1 MSTFIEEENNKEKNK
16 EITKFHSNIRRL
28 YKLIDKSS
36 CLLWNH
42 NNHIT
47 IGKKKQFDAEEN
59 FFNIETTQLGYGEI
73 SITSMTQLFNFLM
86 NIDTFL
92 SQEDESLVESYN
104 LAKDSYFLDIGSGFG
119 KPVFHCAYQ
128 VGCICQGIEVVPARV
143 EFCVDFYFGFSDG
156 RNDLP
161 EEIINKENKTAQNKN
176 VYKKKK
182 KGKKKSRSIANVN
195 ITDNIYKNFENLKL
209 KKYIDFNQLFNNNLC
224 FKYDWFNLYNYGF
237 NFCMNPDYEDLIW
250 SLRLPLIK
258 YENYKNIDEIKK
270 EIYFFLKNYYDNE
283 EYIISYL
290 TNIFYEINNRSILQ
304 LTNNEIEYNFEEPFP
319 NVKTKIIENEKN
331 ININTKLSEN
341 IINNL
346 YKSSTNNYIPLIDS
360 NESCY
365 DSIYENIHL
374 LDFLNFINDNTSIE
388 YHEYIPDNNINMN
401 NININNIN
409 NSLNCTSYNNS
420 SQNLLSTTNNE
431 MIIEEEL
438 IKRDDE
444 NITITNTNNDNSNN
458 YLIDMHQE
466 IPKNTNILK
475 YLQNK
480 LTFNPHD
487 SQFYKK
493 CSFLC
498 NDATKY
504 DDYHYNPPFDTKKEI
519 KHPFTHIYSYNKLM
533 GDTCKEKVCEILNNS
548 DWKVLAWYTNERQT
562 RESGLENFK
571 FVASF
576 PMTSTGNQKFSCY
589 VYIKKYD

>member
-1 MSTFIEEENNKEKNK
+1 MDIVNPEENNIEKNK

-86 NIDTFL
+86 NIDTYL

-104 LAKDSYFLDIGSGFG
+104 LTKDSYFLDIGSGFG

-161 EEIINKENKTAQNKN
+161 EKIINRESKSKYVNR
-176 VYKKKK
+176 KKK
-182 KGKKKSRSIANVN
+182 KGKKKRENGIYNSKE
-195 ITDNIYKNFENLKL
+195 NIYKKIENVIL
-209 KKYIDFNQLFNNNLC
+209 KKYIDFNQLFKNNSSFRYN
-224 FKYDWFNLYNYGF
+224 WFNIYNYGY
-237 NFCMNPDYEDLIW
+237 NFCINPDFDNLIW
-250 SLRLPLIK
+250 SLHEPLIK
-258 YENYKNIDEIKK
+258 YENYIDIDNIMHD
-270 EIYFFLKNYYDNE
+270 IYFFLNNYYGKE
-283 EYIISYL
+283 EYIVNYL
-290 TNIFYEINNRSILQ
+290 TNIFYKVNNRNILL
-304 LTNNEIEYNFEEPFP
+304 LTNNEIEYYFDEPFP
-319 NVKTKIIENEKN
+319 DIKTKILENEKN
-331 ININTKLSEN
+331 INMNSKISEN

-346 YKSSTNNYIPLIDS
+346 YKSSINNYIPLFDANDS
-360 NESCY
+360 FYQET
-365 DSIYENIHL
+365 YENTYL
-374 LDFLNFINDNTSIE
+374 LDFLNFINENTSIE
-388 YHEYIPDNNINMN
+388 IHDYIPEQNNINS
-401 NININNIN
+401 IISSSSSI
-409 NSLNCTSYNNS
+409 NNS
-420 SQNLLSTTNNE
+420 SQNLISTNKESTND

-438 IKRDDE
+438 IKREDE
-444 NITITNTNNDNSNN
+444 NTSNN
-458 YLIDMHQE
+458 YLIDINNP
-466 IPKNTNILK
+466 IPETQNNQNILK

-504 DDYHYNPPFDTKKEI
+504 DDYHYNPPFDSKKEI

-562 RESGLENFK
+562 RESGLENFQ

-589 VYIKKYD
+589 VYIKTYD

>member
-1 MSTFIEEENNKEKNK
+1 MDIIYPEDNKSEKNK
-16 EITKFHSNIRRL
+16 ETTLFHSNIRRL

-73 SITSMTQLFNFLM
+73 SITSMTQLFNFMM

-92 SQEDESLVESYN
+92 SQEDDTLVETYN
-104 LAKDSYFLDIGSGFG
+104 LTKDSYFLDIGSGFG

-161 EEIINKENKTAQNKN
+161 EEIACRENKNKK

-182 KGKKKSRSIANVN
+182 KGKKKGEN
-195 ITDNIYKNFENLKL
+195 IINNINKENIYKKYENIKL
-209 KKYIDFNQLFNNNLC
+209 KKYIDFNQLFKNSLC
-224 FKYDWFNLYNYGF
+224 FRYDWFNLYHYGY
-237 NFCMNPDYEDLIW
+237 NFCMNPDFEELVW
-250 SLRLPLIK
+250 SLNSPLMK
-258 YENYKNIDEIKK
+258 YENYNNIDKIKK
-270 EIYFFLKNYYDNE
+270 DIYFYLKNHYDNE
-283 EYIISYL
+283 EYVVSFL
-290 TNIFYEINNRSILQ
+290 TNIFYNINNRSILQ
-304 LTNNEIEYNFEEPFP
+304 LTNNEIEYYFSEPFP
-319 NVKTKIIENEKN
+319 DIKIKILENEKN
-331 ININTKLSEN
+331 SNINSKIADN

-346 YKSSTNNYIPLIDS
+346 YKSSTNNYIPLIDT
-360 NESCY
+360 NDIINQDTC
-365 DSIYENIHL
+365 ENTQL
-374 LDFLNFINDNTSIE
+374 LGFLNFINDNTSIE
-388 YHEYIPDNNINMN
+388 YHDYIPENENNN
-401 NININNIN
+401 NT
-409 NSLNCTSYNNS
+409 LNYNSYNNS
-420 SQNLLSTTNNE
+420 SQNLNSLMKESTTD
-431 MIIEEEL
+431 MIIEEEIL
-438 IKRDDE
+438 KRNDE
-444 NITITNTNNDNSNN
+444 KITDTNPEISD
-458 YLIDMHQE
+458 IQE
-466 IPKNTNILK
+466 PQNNTNILK

-480 LTFNPHD
+480 LTFTPHD

-504 DDYHYNPPFDTKKEI
+504 DDYHYKPPFDTKKEI

-533 GDTCKEKVCEILNNS
+533 GDTCKEKICEILNNS

-576 PMTSTGNQKFSCY
+576 PMTSTGNQKFCCY

>member
-1 MSTFIEEENNKEKNK
+1 MDIIYPEDNKSEKNK
-16 EITKFHSNIRRL
+16 ETTLFHSNIRRL

-73 SITSMTQLFNFLM
+73 SITSMTQLFNFMM

-92 SQEDESLVESYN
+92 SQEDDTLVETYN
-104 LAKDSYFLDIGSGFG
+104 LTKDSYFLDIGSGFG

-156 RNDLP
+156 RNDLS
-161 EEIINKENKTAQNKN
+161 EEIACRENKNKK

-182 KGKKKSRSIANVN
+182 KGKKKGEN
-195 ITDNIYKNFENLKL
+195 IINNINKENIYKKYENIKL
-209 KKYIDFNQLFNNNLC
+209 KKYIDFNQLFKNSLC
-224 FKYDWFNLYNYGF
+224 FRYDWFNLYNYGY
-237 NFCMNPDYEDLIW
+237 NFCMNPDFEELVW
-250 SLRLPLIK
+250 SLNSPLMI
-258 YENYKNIDEIKK
+258 YENYKNIDKIKK
-270 EIYFFLKNYYDNE
+270 DIYFYLKNHYDNE
-283 EYIISYL
+283 EYVVSFL
-290 TNIFYEINNRSILQ
+290 TNIFYNINNRSILQ
-304 LTNNEIEYNFEEPFP
+304 LTNNEIEYYFSEPFP
-319 NVKTKIIENEKN
+319 DIKIKILENEKN
-331 ININTKLSEN
+331 SNINSKIADN

-346 YKSSTNNYIPLIDS
+346 YKSSTNNYIPLIDT
-360 NESCY
+360 NDIINQDTC
-365 DSIYENIHL
+365 ENTHL

-388 YHEYIPDNNINMN
+388 YHDYIPENENNNNI
-401 NININNIN
+401 
-409 NSLNCTSYNNS
+409 LNYNSYNNS
-420 SQNLLSTTNNE
+420 SQNLNSLMKESTTD
-431 MIIEEEL
+431 MIIEEEIL
-438 IKRDDE
+438 KRNDE
-444 NITITNTNNDNSNN
+444 KITDTNPEISDIQEPQNNTN
-458 YLIDMHQE
+458 L
-466 IPKNTNILK
+466 LK

-480 LTFNPHD
+480 LTFTPHD

-533 GDTCKEKVCEILNNS
+533 GDTCKEKICEILNNS

-576 PMTSTGNQKFSCY
+576 PMTSTGNQKFCCY

>member
-1 MSTFIEEENNKEKNK
+1 MDIIYPEDNKSEKSK
-16 EITKFHSNIRRL
+16 ETTLFHSNIRRL

-73 SITSMTQLFNFLM
+73 SITSMTQLFNFMM

-92 SQEDESLVESYN
+92 SQEDDTLVETYN
-104 LAKDSYFLDIGSGFG
+104 LTKDSYFLDIGSGFG

-161 EEIINKENKTAQNKN
+161 EEIVCRENKNKK

-182 KGKKKSRSIANVN
+182 KGKKKGEN
-195 ITDNIYKNFENLKL
+195 IINNINKENIYKKYENIKL
-209 KKYIDFNQLFNNNLC
+209 KKYIDFNQLFKNSLC
-224 FKYDWFNLYNYGF
+224 FRYDWFNLYNYGY
-237 NFCMNPDYEDLIW
+237 NFCMNPDFEELVW
-250 SLRLPLIK
+250 SLNSPLMK
-258 YENYKNIDEIKK
+258 YENYKNIDKIKK
-270 EIYFFLKNYYDNE
+270 DIYFYLKNHYDNE
-283 EYIISYL
+283 EYVVSFL
-290 TNIFYEINNRSILQ
+290 TNIFYNINNRSILQ
-304 LTNNEIEYNFEEPFP
+304 LTNNEIEYYFSEPFP
-319 NVKTKIIENEKN
+319 DIKIKILENEKN
-331 ININTKLSEN
+331 SNINSKIADN

-346 YKSSTNNYIPLIDS
+346 YKSSTNNYIPLIDT
-360 NESCY
+360 NDIINQDTC
-365 DSIYENIHL
+365 ENTYL

-388 YHEYIPDNNINMN
+388 YHDYIPENENNNNI
-401 NININNIN
+401 
-409 NSLNCTSYNNS
+409 LNYNSYNNS
-420 SQNLLSTTNNE
+420 SQNLNSLMKESTTD
-431 MIIEEEL
+431 MIIEEEIL
-438 IKRDDE
+438 KRNDE
-444 NITITNTNNDNSNN
+444 KITDTNPEISDIQEPQNNTN
-458 YLIDMHQE
+458 L
-466 IPKNTNILK
+466 LK

-480 LTFNPHD
+480 LTFTPHD

-533 GDTCKEKVCEILNNS
+533 GDTCKEKICEILNNS

-576 PMTSTGNQKFSCY
+576 PMTSTGNQKFCCY

>member
-1 MSTFIEEENNKEKNK
+1 MEQIFPEEKSQEKSK
-16 EITKFHSNIRRL
+16 EITTFHSNIRRL

-86 NIDTFL
+86 NIDTYL
-92 SQEDESLVESYN
+92 SQEDETLVESYN
-104 LAKDSYFLDIGSGFG
+104 LTKDSYFLDIGSGFG

-161 EEIINKENKTAQNKN
+161 EEIVVNKENKNKP

-182 KGKKKSRSIANVN
+182 KGKKKRENNFGNAKDKENV
-195 ITDNIYKNFENLKL
+195 YKKLENLLL
-209 KKYIDFNQLFNNNLC
+209 KKYIDFNQLFKNNNMS
-224 FKYDWFNLYNYGF
+224 FRYDWFNLYNYGY
-237 NFCMNPDYEDLIW
+237 NFSINPDYEDLLW
-250 SLRLPLIK
+250 SRYPPLIK
-258 YENYKNIDEIKK
+258 YKDYKNIDKIKK
-270 EIYFFLKNYYDNE
+270 DIYFFFENYYDNE
-283 EYIISYL
+283 EYIINYL
-290 TNIFYEINNRSILQ
+290 TNIFYSINNRSILQ

-319 NVKTKIIENEKN
+319 NIKTKILENEKN
-331 ININTKLSEN
+331 ISTNTKISEN

-346 YKSSTNNYIPLIDS
+346 YKSSTNNYIPLIDTRDS
-360 NESCY
+360 TY
-365 DSIYENIHL
+365 DNIHL

-388 YHEYIPDNNINMN
+388 YHDYIPENNNI
-401 NININNIN
+401 I
-409 NSLNCTSYNNS
+409 NCTSYNNS
-420 SQNLLSTTNNE
+420 SQNLISINKESTND

-444 NITITNTNNDNSNN
+444 NNTNTNTNSNSNINSNN
-458 YLIDMHQE
+458 FLINMNQE
-466 IPKNTNILK
+466 NSDLPKGTNILK

-504 DDYHYNPPFDTKKEI
+504 EDYHYNPPFDTKKEM

>member
-1 MSTFIEEENNKEKNK
+1 MDIIFPEENNNEKNK
-16 EITKFHSNIRRL
+16 AIKTFQSNIRRL

-47 IGKKKQFDAEEN
+47 IGRKKQFDEEEN

-73 SITSMTQLFNFLM
+73 SIASMTQLFNFLM
-86 NIDTFL
+86 NIDTYL
-92 SQEDESLVESYN
+92 SQEDETLIENYN
-104 LAKDSYFLDIGSGFG
+104 LSKDSYFLDIGSGFG

-143 EFCVDFYFGFSDG
+143 EFCIDFYFGFSDG

-161 EEIINKENKTAQNKN
+161 EQIKENNNKKI
-176 VYKKKK
+176 YKKKK
-182 KGKKKSRSIANVN
+182 KGKEKSESVCIIRENSNKIIESI
-195 ITDNIYKNFENLKL
+195 KL
-209 KKYIDFNQLFNNNLC
+209 KKYIDFNQLFKNNII
-224 FKYDWFNLYNYGF
+224 FRYDWFNLYHYGF
-237 NFCMNPDYEDLIW
+237 NFSMNPNFEELIW
-250 SLRLPLIK
+250 CLKTPIIQ
-258 YENYKNIDEIKK
+258 YKNYQNIDKFKK
-270 EIYFFLKNYYDNE
+270 EIYFYLKDFYGND
-283 EYIISYL
+283 EYIVSYL
-290 TNIFYEINNRSILQ
+290 TNIFYSINNRSVLQ
-304 LTNNEIEYNFEEPFP
+304 LTNNEIEYLFEEPLP
-319 NVKTKIIENEKN
+319 NIKIKILENEKN
-331 ININTKLSEN
+331 ANINSKISDN

-346 YKSSTNNYIPLIDS
+346 YKSSTNNYIPLIDMKDNFYQEALE
-360 NESCY
+360 NE
-365 DSIYENIHL
+365 HL
-374 LDFLNFINDNTSIE
+374 LNFLNFINDNTSIE
-388 YHEYIPDNNINMN
+388 YHDYIPENNNKN
-401 NININNIN
+401 NFL
-409 NSLNCTSYNNS
+409 NSNSINNS
-420 SQNLLSTTNNE
+420 SQNLNNIMKESTTD

-438 IKRDDE
+438 IKRNDE
-444 NITITNTNNDNSNN
+444 KINDIDEKFLNNDN
-458 YLIDMHQE
+458 QE
-466 IPKNTNILK
+466 PPKNSDILK

-504 DDYHYNPPFDTKKEI
+504 DDYHYNPPFDSKKEI

-589 VYIKKYD
+589 IYIKKYD

>member
-1 MSTFIEEENNKEKNK
+1 MDIIFPEENNNEKNK
-16 EITKFHSNIRRL
+16 EIKTFQSNIRRL

-47 IGKKKQFDAEEN
+47 IGRKKQFDEEEN

-73 SITSMTQLFNFLM
+73 SISSMTQLFNFLM
-86 NIDTFL
+86 NIDTYL
-92 SQEDESLVESYN
+92 SQEDETLIENYN
-104 LAKDSYFLDIGSGFG
+104 LSKDSYFLDIGSGFG

-143 EFCVDFYFGFSDG
+143 EFCIDFYFGFSDG

-161 EEIINKENKTAQNKN
+161 EQIKENNNKKI
-176 VYKKKK
+176 YKKKK
-182 KGKKKSRSIANVN
+182 KGREKSESVCIIRENSNKIIESI
-195 ITDNIYKNFENLKL
+195 KL
-209 KKYIDFNQLFNNNLC
+209 KKYIDFNQLFKNNII
-224 FKYDWFNLYNYGF
+224 FRYDWFNLYHYGF
-237 NFCMNPDYEDLIW
+237 NFSMNPNFEELIW
-250 SLRLPLIK
+250 CLKTPIIQ
-258 YENYKNIDEIKK
+258 YKNYQNIDKFKK
-270 EIYFFLKNYYDNE
+270 EIYFYLKDFYGND
-283 EYIISYL
+283 EYIVSYL
-290 TNIFYEINNRSILQ
+290 TNIFYSINNRSVLQ
-304 LTNNEIEYNFEEPFP
+304 LTNNEIEYLFEEPLP
-319 NVKTKIIENEKN
+319 NIKIKILENEKN
-331 ININTKLSEN
+331 ANINSKISDN

-346 YKSSTNNYIPLIDS
+346 YKSSTNNYIPLIDMKDNFYQEALE
-360 NESCY
+360 NE
-365 DSIYENIHL
+365 HL
-374 LDFLNFINDNTSIE
+374 LNFLNFINDNTSIE
-388 YHEYIPDNNINMN
+388 YHDYIPENNNKN
-401 NININNIN
+401 NFL
-409 NSLNCTSYNNS
+409 NSNSINNS
-420 SQNLLSTTNNE
+420 SQNLNNIMKESTTD

-438 IKRDDE
+438 IKRNDE
-444 NITITNTNNDNSNN
+444 KINDIDEKFLNNDN
-458 YLIDMHQE
+458 QE
-466 IPKNTNILK
+466 PPKNSDILK

-504 DDYHYNPPFDTKKEI
+504 DDYHYNPPFDSKKEI

-589 VYIKKYD
+589 IYIKKYD

>member
-1 MSTFIEEENNKEKNK
+1 MDIIYPEDNKSEKSK
-16 EITKFHSNIRRL
+16 ETTLFHSNIRRL

-73 SITSMTQLFNFLM
+73 SITSMTQLFNFMM

-92 SQEDESLVESYN
+92 SQEDDTLVETYN
-104 LAKDSYFLDIGSGFG
+104 LTKDSYFLDIGSGFG

-156 RNDLP
+156 RNDLS
-161 EEIINKENKTAQNKN
+161 EEISCRENKNKK

-182 KGKKKSRSIANVN
+182 KGKKKGEN
-195 ITDNIYKNFENLKL
+195 IINNINKENIYKKYENIKL
-209 KKYIDFNQLFNNNLC
+209 KKYIDFNQLFKNSLC
-224 FKYDWFNLYNYGF
+224 FRYVWFNLYNYGY
-237 NFCMNPDYEDLIW
+237 NFCMNPDFEELVW
-250 SLRLPLIK
+250 SLNSPLMI
-258 YENYKNIDEIKK
+258 YENYKNIDKIKK
-270 EIYFFLKNYYDNE
+270 DIYFYLKNHYDNE
-283 EYIISYL
+283 EYVVSFL
-290 TNIFYEINNRSILQ
+290 TNIFYNINNRSILQ
-304 LTNNEIEYNFEEPFP
+304 LTNNEIEYYFSEPFP
-319 NVKTKIIENEKN
+319 DIKIKILENEKN
-331 ININTKLSEN
+331 SNINSKIADN

-346 YKSSTNNYIPLIDS
+346 YKSSTNNYIPLIDT
-360 NESCY
+360 NDIINQDTC
-365 DSIYENIHL
+365 ENTHL

-388 YHEYIPDNNINMN
+388 YHDYIPENENNN
-401 NININNIN
+401 NT
-409 NSLNCTSYNNS
+409 LNYNSYNNS
-420 SQNLLSTTNNE
+420 SQNLNSLMKESTTD
-431 MIIEEEL
+431 MIIEEEIL
-438 IKRDDE
+438 KRNDE
-444 NITITNTNNDNSNN
+444 KITDTNPEISD
-458 YLIDMHQE
+458 IQE
-466 IPKNTNILK
+466 LQNNTNILK

-480 LTFNPHD
+480 LTFTPHD

-533 GDTCKEKVCEILNNS
+533 GDTCKEKICEILNNS

-576 PMTSTGNQKFSCY
+576 PMTSTGNQKFCCY

>member
-1 MSTFIEEENNKEKNK
+1 MDIIFPEENNNEKNK
-16 EITKFHSNIRRL
+16 EIKTFQSNIRRL

-47 IGKKKQFDAEEN
+47 IGRKKQFDEEEN

-73 SITSMTQLFNFLM
+73 SISSMTQLFNFLM
-86 NIDTFL
+86 NIDTYL
-92 SQEDESLVESYN
+92 SQEDETLIENYN
-104 LAKDSYFLDIGSGFG
+104 LSKDSYFLDIGSGFG

-143 EFCVDFYFGFSDG
+143 EFCIDFYFGFSDG

-161 EEIINKENKTAQNKN
+161 EQIKENNNKKI
-176 VYKKKK
+176 YKKKK
-182 KGKKKSRSIANVN
+182 KGKKKSESVCIIRENSNKIIESI
-195 ITDNIYKNFENLKL
+195 KL
-209 KKYIDFNQLFNNNLC
+209 KKYIDFNQLFKNNRI
-224 FKYDWFNLYNYGF
+224 FRYDWFNLYHYGF
-237 NFCMNPDYEDLIW
+237 NFSMNPNFEELIW
-250 SLRLPLIK
+250 CLKTPIIQ
-258 YENYKNIDEIKK
+258 YKNYQNIDKFKK
-270 EIYFFLKNYYDNE
+270 EIYFYLKDFYGND
-283 EYIISYL
+283 EYIVSYL
-290 TNIFYEINNRSILQ
+290 TNIFYSINNRSVLQ
-304 LTNNEIEYNFEEPFP
+304 LTNNEIEYLFEEPLP
-319 NVKTKIIENEKN
+319 NIKIKILENEKN
-331 ININTKLSEN
+331 ANINSKISDN

-346 YKSSTNNYIPLIDS
+346 YKSSTNNYIPLIDMKDNFYQEALE
-360 NESCY
+360 NE
-365 DSIYENIHL
+365 HL
-374 LDFLNFINDNTSIE
+374 LNFLNFINDNTSIE
-388 YHEYIPDNNINMN
+388 YHDYIPENNNKN
-401 NININNIN
+401 NFL
-409 NSLNCTSYNNS
+409 NSNSINNS
-420 SQNLLSTTNNE
+420 SQNLNNIMKESTTD

-438 IKRDDE
+438 IKRNDE
-444 NITITNTNNDNSNN
+444 KINDIDEKFLNNDN
-458 YLIDMHQE
+458 QE
-466 IPKNTNILK
+466 PPKNSDILK

-504 DDYHYNPPFDTKKEI
+504 DDYHYNPPFDSKKEI

-548 DWKVLAWYTNERQT
+548 DWKVLAWYTNEKQT

-589 VYIKKYD
+589 IYIKKYD

>member
-1 MSTFIEEENNKEKNK
+1 MDIIFPEENNNEKNK
-16 EITKFHSNIRRL
+16 EIKTFQSNIRRL

-47 IGKKKQFDAEEN
+47 IGRKKQFDEEEN
-59 FFNIETTQLGYGEI
+59 YFNIETTQLGYGEI
-73 SITSMTQLFNFLM
+73 SISSMTQLFNFLM
-86 NIDTFL
+86 NIDTYL
-92 SQEDESLVESYN
+92 SQEDETLIENYN
-104 LAKDSYFLDIGSGFG
+104 LSKDSYFLDIGSGFG

-143 EFCVDFYFGFSDG
+143 EFCIDFYFGFSDG

-161 EEIINKENKTAQNKN
+161 EQIKENNNKKI
-176 VYKKKK
+176 YKKKK
-182 KGKKKSRSIANVN
+182 KGKEKSESVCIIRENSNKIIESI
-195 ITDNIYKNFENLKL
+195 KL
-209 KKYIDFNQLFNNNLC
+209 KKYIDFNQLFKNNII
-224 FKYDWFNLYNYGF
+224 FRYDWFNLYHYGF
-237 NFCMNPDYEDLIW
+237 NFSMNPNFEELIW
-250 SLRLPLIK
+250 CLKTPIIQ
-258 YENYKNIDEIKK
+258 YKNYQNIDKFKK
-270 EIYFFLKNYYDNE
+270 EIYFYLKDFYGND
-283 EYIISYL
+283 EYIVSYL
-290 TNIFYEINNRSILQ
+290 TNIFYSINNRSVLQ
-304 LTNNEIEYNFEEPFP
+304 LTNNEIEYLFEEPLP
-319 NVKTKIIENEKN
+319 NIKIKILENEKN
-331 ININTKLSEN
+331 ANINSKISDN

-346 YKSSTNNYIPLIDS
+346 YKSSTNNYIPLIDMKDNFYQEALE
-360 NESCY
+360 NEY
-365 DSIYENIHL
+365 L
-374 LDFLNFINDNTSIE
+374 LNFLNFINDNTSIE
-388 YHEYIPDNNINMN
+388 YHDYISENNNKN
-401 NININNIN
+401 NFL
-409 NSLNCTSYNNS
+409 NSNSINNS
-420 SQNLLSTTNNE
+420 SQNLNNIMKE
-431 MIIEEEL
+431 SATDMIIEEEL
-438 IKRDDE
+438 IKRNDE
-444 NITITNTNNDNSNN
+444 KINDIDEKFLNNDN
-458 YLIDMHQE
+458 QE
-466 IPKNTNILK
+466 PPKNSDILK

-504 DDYHYNPPFDTKKEI
+504 DDYHYNPPFDSKKEI

-589 VYIKKYD
+589 IYIKKYD

>member
-1 MSTFIEEENNKEKNK
+1 MEQIFPEEKSQEKSKEV
-16 EITKFHSNIRRL
+16 TTFHSNIRRL

-36 CLLWNH
+36 FLLWNH

-86 NIDTFL
+86 NIDTYL
-92 SQEDESLVESYN
+92 SQEDETLVDSYN
-104 LAKDSYFLDIGSGFG
+104 LTKDSYFLDIGSGFG

-161 EEIINKENKTAQNKN
+161 EEIVVNKENKNKP

-182 KGKKKSRSIANVN
+182 KGKKKRENNFGNAKDKENV
-195 ITDNIYKNFENLKL
+195 YKKLENLLL
-209 KKYIDFNQLFNNNLC
+209 KKYIDFNQLFKNNNMS
-224 FKYDWFNLYNYGF
+224 FRYDWFNLYNYGY
-237 NFCMNPDYEDLIW
+237 NFSINPDYEDLLW
-250 SLRLPLIK
+250 SLYPPLIK
-258 YENYKNIDEIKK
+258 YKDYKNIDKIKK
-270 EIYFFLKNYYDNE
+270 DIYFFFENYYDNE
-283 EYIISYL
+283 EYIINYL
-290 TNIFYEINNRSILQ
+290 TNIFYSINNRSILQ

-319 NVKTKIIENEKN
+319 NIKTKILENEKN
-331 ININTKLSEN
+331 ISNNTKISEN

-360 NESCY
+360 RDSTY
-365 DSIYENIHL
+365 DNIHL

-388 YHEYIPDNNINMN
+388 YHDYIPENNNI
-401 NININNIN
+401 I
-409 NSLNCTSYNNS
+409 NCTSYNNS
-420 SQNLLSTTNNE
+420 SQNLISINKESTNE

-444 NITITNTNNDNSNN
+444 NNTNTNTNTNSNINSNN
-458 YLIDMHQE
+458 FLINMNHENPDL
-466 IPKNTNILK
+466 PKGTNILK

-504 DDYHYNPPFDTKKEI
+504 EDYHYNPPFDTKKEM

>member
-1 MSTFIEEENNKEKNK
+1 MSSFIEEENNKEKSK

-104 LAKDSYFLDIGSGFG
+104 LTKDSYFLDIGSGFG

-161 EEIINKENKTAQNKN
+161 EEIIIKENKNTQNKT

-195 ITDNIYKNFENLKL
+195 IRDNIYKNFENLKL
-209 KKYIDFNQLFNNNLC
+209 KKYIDLNQLFNNNLC

-250 SLRLPLIK
+250 SLHLPLIK
-258 YENYKNIDEIKK
+258 YEGYGGVDEIKK
-270 EIYFFLKNYYDNE
+270 DIYFFLKNYYDNE

-304 LTNNEIEYNFEEPFP
+304 LTNNEIEYNFEDPFP

-331 ININTKLSEN
+331 INIDTKLSEN

-346 YKSSTNNYIPLIDS
+346 YKSSSNNYIPLIDP

-365 DSIYENIHL
+365 ESIYENIHL
-374 LDFLNFINDNTSIE
+374 LDFLNFINDNTAIE
-388 YHEYIPDNNINMN
+388 YHDYIPDNN

>member
-1 MSTFIEEENNKEKNK
+1 MDIIYPEDNKSEKNK
-16 EITKFHSNIRRL
+16 ETTLFHSNIRRL

-73 SITSMTQLFNFLM
+73 SITSMTQLFNFMM

-92 SQEDESLVESYN
+92 SQEDDTLVETYN
-104 LAKDSYFLDIGSGFG
+104 LTKDSYFLDIGSGFG

-156 RNDLP
+156 RNDLS
-161 EEIINKENKTAQNKN
+161 EEIACRENKNKK

-182 KGKKKSRSIANVN
+182 KGKKKGEN
-195 ITDNIYKNFENLKL
+195 IINNINKENIYKKYENIKL
-209 KKYIDFNQLFNNNLC
+209 KKYIDFNQLFKNSLC
-224 FKYDWFNLYNYGF
+224 FRYDWFNLYNYGY
-237 NFCMNPDYEDLIW
+237 NFCMNPDFEELVW
-250 SLRLPLIK
+250 SLNSPLMI
-258 YENYKNIDEIKK
+258 YENYKNIDKIKK
-270 EIYFFLKNYYDNE
+270 DIYFYLKNHYDNE
-283 EYIISYL
+283 EYVVSFL
-290 TNIFYEINNRSILQ
+290 TNIFYNINNRSILQ
-304 LTNNEIEYNFEEPFP
+304 LTNNEIEYYFSEPFP
-319 NVKTKIIENEKN
+319 DIKIKILENEKN
-331 ININTKLSEN
+331 SNINSKIADN

-346 YKSSTNNYIPLIDS
+346 YKSSSNNYIPLIDP

-365 DSIYENIHL
+365 ESIYENIHL

-388 YHEYIPDNNINMN
+388 YHDYISDNNN
-401 NININNIN
+401 NININ

>member
-1 MSTFIEEENNKEKNK
+1 MDIIFPEENNNEKNK
-16 EITKFHSNIRRL
+16 EIKTFQSNIRRL

-47 IGKKKQFDAEEN
+47 IGRKKQFDEEEN

-73 SITSMTQLFNFLM
+73 SISSMTQLFNFLM
-86 NIDTFL
+86 NIDTYL
-92 SQEDESLVESYN
+92 SQEDETLIENYN
-104 LAKDSYFLDIGSGFG
+104 LSKDSYFLDIGSGFG

-143 EFCVDFYFGFSDG
+143 EFCIDFYFGFSDG

-161 EEIINKENKTAQNKN
+161 EQIKENNNKKI
-176 VYKKKK
+176 YKKKK
-182 KGKKKSRSIANVN
+182 KGKEKSESVCIIRENSNKIIESI
-195 ITDNIYKNFENLKL
+195 KL
-209 KKYIDFNQLFNNNLC
+209 KKYIDFNQLFKNNII
-224 FKYDWFNLYNYGF
+224 FRYDWFNLYHYGF
-237 NFCMNPDYEDLIW
+237 NFSMNPNFEELIW
-250 SLRLPLIK
+250 CLKTPIIQ
-258 YENYKNIDEIKK
+258 YKNYQNIDKFKK
-270 EIYFFLKNYYDNE
+270 EIYFYLKDFYGND
-283 EYIISYL
+283 EYIVSYL
-290 TNIFYEINNRSILQ
+290 TNIFYSINNRSVLQ
-304 LTNNEIEYNFEEPFP
+304 LTNNEIEYLFEEPLP
-319 NVKTKIIENEKN
+319 NIKIKILENEKN
-331 ININTKLSEN
+331 ANINSKISDN

-346 YKSSTNNYIPLIDS
+346 YKSSTNNYIPLIDMKDNFYQEALE
-360 NESCY
+360 NE
-365 DSIYENIHL
+365 HL
-374 LDFLNFINDNTSIE
+374 LNFLNFINDNTSIE
-388 YHEYIPDNNINMN
+388 YHDYIPENNNKN
-401 NININNIN
+401 NFL
-409 NSLNCTSYNNS
+409 NSNSINNS
-420 SQNLLSTTNNE
+420 SQNLNNIMKESTTD

-438 IKRDDE
+438 IKRNDE
-444 NITITNTNNDNSNN
+444 KINDIDEKFLNNDN
-458 YLIDMHQE
+458 QE
-466 IPKNTNILK
+466 PPKNSDILK

-504 DDYHYNPPFDTKKEI
+504 DDYHYNPPFDSKKEI

-589 VYIKKYD
+589 IYIKKYD

>member
-1 MSTFIEEENNKEKNK
+1 MDIIFPEENNNEKNK
-16 EITKFHSNIRRL
+16 EIKTFQSNIRRL

-47 IGKKKQFDAEEN
+47 IGRKKQFDEEEN

-73 SITSMTQLFNFLM
+73 SISSMTQLFNFLM
-86 NIDTFL
+86 NIDTYL
-92 SQEDESLVESYN
+92 SQEDETLIENYN
-104 LAKDSYFLDIGSGFG
+104 LSKDSYFLDIGSGFG

-143 EFCVDFYFGFSDG
+143 EFCIDFYFGFSDG

-161 EEIINKENKTAQNKN
+161 EQIKENNNKKI
-176 VYKKKK
+176 YKKKK
-182 KGKKKSRSIANVN
+182 KGKEKSESVCIIRENSNKIIESI
-195 ITDNIYKNFENLKL
+195 KL
-209 KKYIDFNQLFNNNLC
+209 KKYIDFNQLFKNNII
-224 FKYDWFNLYNYGF
+224 FRYDWFNLYHYGF
-237 NFCMNPDYEDLIW
+237 NFSMNPNFEELIW
-250 SLRLPLIK
+250 CLKTPIIQ
-258 YENYKNIDEIKK
+258 YKNYQNIDKFKK
-270 EIYFFLKNYYDNE
+270 EIYFYLKDFYGND
-283 EYIISYL
+283 EYIVSYL
-290 TNIFYEINNRSILQ
+290 TNIFYSINNRSVLQ
-304 LTNNEIEYNFEEPFP
+304 LTNNEIEYLFEEPLP
-319 NVKTKIIENEKN
+319 NIKIKILENEKN
-331 ININTKLSEN
+331 ANINSKISDN

-346 YKSSTNNYIPLIDS
+346 YKSSTNNYIPLIDMKDNFYQEALE
-360 NESCY
+360 NE
-365 DSIYENIHL
+365 HL
-374 LDFLNFINDNTSIE
+374 LNFLNFINDNTSIE
-388 YHEYIPDNNINMN
+388 YHDYIPENNNKN
-401 NININNIN
+401 NFL
-409 NSLNCTSYNNS
+409 NSNSINNS
-420 SQNLLSTTNNE
+420 SQNLNNIMKESTTD

-438 IKRDDE
+438 IKRNDE
-444 NITITNTNNDNSNN
+444 KKNDIDEKFLNNDN
-458 YLIDMHQE
+458 QE
-466 IPKNTNILK
+466 PPKNSDILK

-504 DDYHYNPPFDTKKEI
+504 DDYHYNPPFDSKKEI

-589 VYIKKYD
+589 IYIKKYD

>member
-1 MSTFIEEENNKEKNK
+1 MDIIFQEENNTEKNK
-16 EITKFHSNIRRL
+16 EIKTFQSNIRRL

-47 IGKKKQFDAEEN
+47 IGRKKQFDEEEN

-73 SITSMTQLFNFLM
+73 SIASMTQLFNFLM
-86 NIDTFL
+86 NIDTYL
-92 SQEDESLVESYN
+92 SQEDETLVENYN
-104 LAKDSYFLDIGSGFG
+104 LSKDSYFLDIGSGFG

-143 EFCVDFYFGFSDG
+143 EFCIDFYFGFSDG

-161 EEIINKENKTAQNKN
+161 DQINENNNKKI
-176 VYKKKK
+176 YKKKK
-182 KGKKKSRSIANVN
+182 KGKRKSESVCNIRENVN
-195 ITDNIYKNFENLKL
+195 KIIENIKL
-209 KKYIDFNQLFNNNLC
+209 KKYIDFNQLFKNNIM
-224 FKYDWFNLYNYGF
+224 FRYDWFNLYHYGF
-237 NFCMNPDYEDLIW
+237 NFCMNPNYEDLIW
-250 SLRLPLIK
+250 CINSPIIQ
-258 YENYKNIDEIKK
+258 YKNYQNIDKFKK
-270 EIYFFLKNYYDNE
+270 DIYFYLKDFYGND
-283 EYIISYL
+283 EYIVNYQ
-290 TNIFYEINNRSILQ
+290 TNIVYSMNNRSVLQ
-304 LTNNEIEYNFEEPFP
+304 LTNNEIEYLFEEPLP
-319 NVKTKIIENEKN
+319 NIKIKILENEKN
-331 ININTKLSEN
+331 ININSKIADN

-360 NESCY
+360 QDNFY
-365 DSIYENIHL
+365 QDTFENNHL

-388 YHEYIPDNNINMN
+388 YHDYIPENNNQN
-401 NININNIN
+401 NFL
-409 NSLNCTSYNNS
+409 NSNSINNS
-420 SQNLLSTTNNE
+420 SQNLNNIWKESTTD

-438 IKRDDE
+438 IKRNDE
-444 NITITNTNNDNSNN
+444 KINDIEEKFINND
-458 YLIDMHQE
+458 IQE
-466 IPKNTNILK
+466 SPKNTDILK

-498 NDATKY
+498 HDATKY
-504 DDYHYNPPFDTKKEI
+504 DDYHYNPPFDSKKEI

-589 VYIKKYD
+589 IYIKKYD

>member
-1 MSTFIEEENNKEKNK
+1 MDIIFPEENNNEKNK
-16 EITKFHSNIRRL
+16 EIKTFQSNIRRL

-47 IGKKKQFDAEEN
+47 IGRKKQFDEEEN

-73 SITSMTQLFNFLM
+73 SISSMTQLFNFLM
-86 NIDTFL
+86 NIDTYL
-92 SQEDESLVESYN
+92 SQEDETLIENYN
-104 LAKDSYFLDIGSGFG
+104 LSKDSYFLDIGSGFG

-143 EFCVDFYFGFSDG
+143 EFCIDFYFGFSDG

-161 EEIINKENKTAQNKN
+161 EQIKENNNKKI
-176 VYKKKK
+176 YKKKK
-182 KGKKKSRSIANVN
+182 KGKEKSESVCIIRENSNKIIESI
-195 ITDNIYKNFENLKL
+195 KL
-209 KKYIDFNQLFNNNLC
+209 KKYIDFNQLFKNNII
-224 FKYDWFNLYNYGF
+224 FRYDWFNLYHYGF
-237 NFCMNPDYEDLIW
+237 NFSMNPNFEELIW
-250 SLRLPLIK
+250 CLKTPIIQ
-258 YENYKNIDEIKK
+258 YKNYQNIDKFKK
-270 EIYFFLKNYYDNE
+270 EIYFYLKDFYGND
-283 EYIISYL
+283 EYIVSYL
-290 TNIFYEINNRSILQ
+290 TNIFYSINNRSVLQ
-304 LTNNEIEYNFEEPFP
+304 LTNNEIEYLFEEPLP
-319 NVKTKIIENEKN
+319 NIKIKILENEKN
-331 ININTKLSEN
+331 ANINSKISDN

-346 YKSSTNNYIPLIDS
+346 YKSSTNNYIPLIDMKDNFYQEALE
-360 NESCY
+360 NEY
-365 DSIYENIHL
+365 L
-374 LDFLNFINDNTSIE
+374 LNFLNFINDNTSIE
-388 YHEYIPDNNINMN
+388 YHDYISENNNKN
-401 NININNIN
+401 NFL
-409 NSLNCTSYNNS
+409 NSNSINNS
-420 SQNLLSTTNNE
+420 SQNLNNIMKESTTD

-438 IKRDDE
+438 IKRNDE
-444 NITITNTNNDNSNN
+444 KINDIDEKFLNNDN
-458 YLIDMHQE
+458 QE
-466 IPKNTNILK
+466 PPKNSDILK

-504 DDYHYNPPFDTKKEI
+504 DDYHYNPPFDSKKEI

-589 VYIKKYD
+589 IYIKKYD